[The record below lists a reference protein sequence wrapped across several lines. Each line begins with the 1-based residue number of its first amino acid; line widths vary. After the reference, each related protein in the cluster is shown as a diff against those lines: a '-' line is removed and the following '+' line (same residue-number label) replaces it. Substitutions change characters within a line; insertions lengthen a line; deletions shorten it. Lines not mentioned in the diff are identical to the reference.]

1 MSKGLFCACL
11 FFLPLLLKL
20 HAASSM
26 ESSKCKEV
34 IPFYCNSLANPAAS
48 YGVCARWSIFK
59 TLTLHHPVNEM
70 KTVSRQATYPNQPV
84 AGALCVLGASFTFAV
99 LGALVKVVSVSLSN
113 EMVVF
118 FRNFCSLFFILPWIW
133 YSNPPGG
140 VRTSYFPLHLLRS
153 MAGLGGMYCFFYVI
167 AHLRLSESFLLMATA
182 PLFIP
187 IIAYVWLREP
197 VAHKVRG
204 AIVVGF
210 IGIILI
216 LKPGMKI
223 LQPIAFI
230 GLGAG
235 ILGAV
240 AMVSIR
246 RMSSSEPTIR
256 IVFYFTVFGTMIS
269 AVPLVWSWQ
278 SPKAEIWWLLV
289 LMGLLAA
296 VGQFLLTKG
305 YSLAPAAQVGPFT
318 YGNVV
323 FATLL
328 GWIFWGEGLD
338 SLTWVGAFLIC
349 LAGIITTHKTETHAL
364 VGTTAGTTIAV
375 GEEFGE

>member
-1 MSKGLFCACL
+1 
-11 FFLPLLLKL
+11 
-20 HAASSM
+20 
-26 ESSKCKEV
+26 
-34 IPFYCNSLANPAAS
+34 
-48 YGVCARWSIFK
+48 
-59 TLTLHHPVNEM
+59 M
-70 KTVSRQATYPNQPV
+70 KTVSQQATYRNQPV

-99 LGALVKVVSVSLSN
+99 LGALVKVVSVSLTN

-140 VRTSYFPLHLLRS
+140 VRTSYFALHLLRS
-153 MAGLGGMYCFFYVI
+153 IAGLGGMYCFFYVI

-197 VAHKVRG
+197 VAQKVRG
-204 AIVVGF
+204 AIVIGF

-216 LKPGMKI
+216 LKPGMGM

-235 ILGAV
+235 ILGAL

-256 IVFYFTVFGTMIS
+256 IVFYFTLI
-269 AVPLVWSWQ
+269 WSWQ
-278 SPKAEIWWLLV
+278 SPKPEIWWLLV

-338 SLTWVGAFLIC
+338 SLTWLGALLIC
-349 LAGIITTHKTETHAL
+349 LAGIITTHRTETHAL
-364 VGTTAGTTIAV
+364 VGTTAGTTAPV
-375 GEEFGE
+375 AEEFEE

>member
-1 MSKGLFCACL
+1 
-11 FFLPLLLKL
+11 
-20 HAASSM
+20 
-26 ESSKCKEV
+26 
-34 IPFYCNSLANPAAS
+34 
-48 YGVCARWSIFK
+48 
-59 TLTLHHPVNEM
+59 M
-70 KTVSRQATYPNQPV
+70 KTVSQQATYRNQPV

-99 LGALVKVVSVSLSN
+99 LGALVKVVSVSLTN

-140 VRTSYFPLHLLRS
+140 VRTSYFALHLLRS
-153 MAGLGGMYCFFYVI
+153 IAGLGGMYCFFYVI

-197 VAHKVRG
+197 VAQKVRG
-204 AIVVGF
+204 AIVIGFIGIILILNF

-216 LKPGMKI
+216 LKPGMGI

-235 ILGAV
+235 ILGAL
-240 AMVSIR
+240 AIR

-269 AVPLVWSWQ
+269 AVPLIWSWQ
-278 SPKAEIWWLLV
+278 SPKPEIWWLLV

-338 SLTWVGAFLIC
+338 SLTWLGALLIC
-349 LAGIITTHKTETHAL
+349 LAGIITTHRTETHAL
-364 VGTTAGTTIAV
+364 VGTTAGTTAPV
-375 GEEFGE
+375 AEEFEE

>member
-1 MSKGLFCACL
+1 M
-11 FFLPLLLKL
+11 
-20 HAASSM
+20 
-26 ESSKCKEV
+26 
-34 IPFYCNSLANPAAS
+34 
-48 YGVCARWSIFK
+48 
-59 TLTLHHPVNEM
+59 NEM
-70 KTVSRQATYPNQPV
+70 KTVSQQATYRNQPV
-84 AGALCVLGASFTFAV
+84 AGAACVLGASFTFAV

-118 FRNFCSLFFILPWIW
+118 FRNFCALLFILPWIW
-133 YSNPPGG
+133 YSRLPGG
-140 VRTSYFPLHLLRS
+140 VRTSYLPLHLLRS

-167 AHLRLSESFLLMATA
+167 ANLRLSESFLLMATA

-197 VAHKVRG
+197 VVQKVRG
-204 AIVVGF
+204 AIVIGF

-216 LKPGMKI
+216 LKPGMGI

-235 ILGAV
+235 ILGAL

-256 IVFYFTVFGTMIS
+256 IVFYFTLFGTMIS

-278 SPKAEIWWLLV
+278 SPKAEIWWLLG
-289 LMGLLAA
+289 LMGLLAT

-338 SLTWVGAFLIC
+338 SLTWVGALLIC
-349 LAGIITTHKTETHAL
+349 LAGIITTHRTETHAL
-364 VGTTAGTTIAV
+364 VGTTAGTTTPVA
-375 GEEFGE
+375 EEFRE